1 MTLEEFKKEFL
12 NRSICIY
19 APTNEEVDVIKNAMV
34 SSGLVSHKGTYYDAQ
49 DYPYIIY
56 RFGFDRL
63 TGWTGEGPLQA
74 EHTTKISSFECLA
87 LLDGTSD
94 DSNNIDISSF
104 L

>member
-19 APTNEEVDVIKNAMV
+19 APTNEEVDAIKNAMV
-34 SSGLVSHKGTYYDAQ
+34 SSGLVSNKGAYYDAQ

-56 RFGFDRL
+56 RFDRL
-63 TGWTGEGPLQA
+63 TGWTGGGPLQA
-74 EHTTKISSFECLA
+74 EYTTKISSFECLTI
-87 LLDGTSD
+87 LDGTSD

>member
-1 MTLEEFKKEFL
+1 MTLEEFKTGFL

-34 SSGLVSHKGTYYDAQ
+34 SSGLVSHKGTYYNAQ

-56 RFGFDRL
+56 RFDRL
-63 TGWTGEGPLQA
+63 TGWTGGGPLRA
-74 EHTTKISSFECLA
+74 GYTTKISSFECLSI
-87 LLDGTSD
+87 LDGTSD